1 MLAKIGNVC
10 AYQLRMLTNVQQCC
24 NSAMFT
30 GGQRP
35 AELKQVF
42 PMVWPGSVVITI
54 LSVGGRLAK
63 TEYLLFIWIDRHT
76 TPQLP
81 PVSQIWWLLPGC
93 LLCCSISRSLAVG
106 WNYANV
112 INTKSCWG
120 LSQAGNELFILQRS
134 TLTTLVSQLF
144 WWKISTARFKGVCV
158 CAGGAYN
165 GISLK
170 PEQQNESICSSADQ
184 QNIKGAIFS
193 RSFGVVWSLLAPYQV
208 SKRGGVG
215 AAANRQPPMLLT
227 PSSGAGQLTGRIVG
241 TSFQNAAHILTA
253 S

>member
-30 GGQRP
+30 DGQRP
-35 AELKQVF
+35 AELKQWF

-54 LSVGGRLAK
+54 LSVGGDWRKLNICC
-63 TEYLLFIWIDRHT
+63 LFDLIDT
-76 TPQLP
+76 QPPQLP

-112 INTKSCWG
+112 INTKSCWW
-120 LSQAGNELFILQRS
+120 LCQAGNELFILQRS

-144 WWKISTARFKGVCV
+144 WWKISTARF
-158 CAGGAYN
+158 
-165 GISLK
+165 
-170 PEQQNESICSSADQ
+170 
-184 QNIKGAIFS
+184 
-193 RSFGVVWSLLAPYQV
+193 
-208 SKRGGVG
+208 RGCC
-215 AAANRQPPMLLT
+215 
-227 PSSGAGQLTGRIVG
+227 
-241 TSFQNAAHILTA
+241 
-253 S
+253 